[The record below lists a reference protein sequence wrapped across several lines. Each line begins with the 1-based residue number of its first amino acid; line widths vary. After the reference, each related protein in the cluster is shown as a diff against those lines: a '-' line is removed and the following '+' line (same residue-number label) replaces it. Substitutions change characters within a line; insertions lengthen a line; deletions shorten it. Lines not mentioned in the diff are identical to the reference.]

1 MDVNDR
7 TPIGSEPVRSAS
19 ADPTKASQSSER
31 PDETVTVRRA
41 SASDA
46 VALAALVGELG
57 YPAEPDAMPTR
68 LAALQRSGHVVA
80 LVAEADGRVI
90 GLVTAHVM
98 TTIHS
103 PSPVALLTALVV
115 AASARGLGAG
125 RQLVA
130 AVEQWARGH
139 GVVRI
144 AVTSGAQRT
153 DAHQF
158 YERIGYARTGV
169 RFGKLL

>member
-1 MDVNDR
+1 MNDQA
-7 TPIGSEPVRSAS
+7 PIGSEPVHSTPPDPTQPSAS
-19 ADPTKASQSSER
+19 SAKPDKTVIVR
-31 PDETVTVRRA
+31 PA

-46 VALAALVGELG
+46 AALAALVGELG

-80 LVAEADGRVI
+80 LVAETDGRVI
-90 GLVTAHVM
+90 GLLTAHVM
-98 TTIHS
+98 MTIHS

-130 AVEQWARGH
+130 AAEEWAREH
-139 GVVRI
+139 GAVRI